1 MNENFESTVES
12 SRKTVSDFGTQA
24 KERLLTQVRTEPAKT
39 LSIVLGGAV
48 VLSVLLGY
56 CLSRM
61 EKTSKRERLVEDWMR
76 EATDWINQ
84 NGRKIAAPIKE
95 GLEAT
100 KSAVEGAAQSSARA
114 GRQMQPFF
122 EKQKRSFLN
131 LFWNMDLSQQDVSS
145 VPEQG
150 LRAAKFQYREEL
162 EDRLNG
168 LRTDAAARPFL
179 YLAIAFVAGFV
190 SNTFPAR
197 MLFLILMR
205 VLSWLMGPVIL
216 VLGVIKLSKLVATGG
231 TFQVAPAHSSTQ
243 PVNGQSTNFPWMNFR
258 TCTVF
263 ILGVLLLVGCNNGNP
278 VSKLNR
284 ANYDQ
289 IREKASKEEVQAIL
303 GPPTS
308 TSTEDKLIYK
318 RTTWRY
324 TEGNKYINITFK
336 NDELDSKDTNL
347 GTG

>member
-24 KERLLTQVRTEPAKT
+24 KERLLTQVRAEPAKT
-39 LSIVLGGAV
+39 LSIVLAGAV

-131 LFWNMDLSQQDVSS
+131 LFWNMDLSQQEVSS

-150 LRAAKFQYREEL
+150 LRATKLQYGEEL

-197 MLFLILMR
+197 MLFLIVMR

-231 TFQVAPAHSSTQ
+231 TLQVAPAHGGTQ
-243 PVNGQSTNFPWMNFR
+243 PVNGQTTNLPWMNIR
-258 TCTVF
+258 TCTIL

-289 IREKASKEEVQAIL
+289 IR
-303 GPPTS
+303 
-308 TSTEDKLIYK
+308 
-318 RTTWRY
+318 
-324 TEGNKYINITFK
+324 
-336 NDELDSKDTNL
+336 
-347 GTG
+347 

>member
-24 KERLLTQVRTEPAKT
+24 KERLLTQVREEPAKT
-39 LSIVLGGAV
+39 LSIVLAGAV

-131 LFWNMDLSQQDVSS
+131 LFWNMDLTQQDVSS
-145 VPEQG
+145 VPEG
-150 LRAAKFQYREEL
+150 LRAAKLQYGEEL

-168 LRTDAAARPFL
+168 IRTDAAARPFF

-190 SNTFPAR
+190 ANTFPAR

-205 VLSWLMGPVIL
+205 LLSWLMGPVIL
-216 VLGVIKLSKLVATGG
+216 VLGVIKLSKLVAAEGS
-231 TFQVAPAHSSTQ
+231 FQGAPAHSSTQ
-243 PVNGQSTNFPWMNFR
+243 PVNGQSTNLPWMNIR
-258 TCTVF
+258 ACTIF